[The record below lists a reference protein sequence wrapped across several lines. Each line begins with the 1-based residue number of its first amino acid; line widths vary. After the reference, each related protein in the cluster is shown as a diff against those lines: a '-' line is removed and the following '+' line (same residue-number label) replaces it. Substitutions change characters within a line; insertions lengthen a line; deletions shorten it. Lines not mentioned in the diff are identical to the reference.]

1 MAVDMSE
8 RLLRE
13 FGATRQPFTHLLIR
27 WRSLRSAVRSLER
40 KLAPPPTLTLRHQ
53 ARLSDQLE
61 DKAEAFR
68 AEGWAFLDA
77 FYESRFF
84 DELRA
89 TWPGRRFFAPMH
101 NPLKSY
107 DFGFRWQRAR
117 ASAPIAH
124 IERFPALEA
133 AYNLF
138 RSPEF
143 AARVERFCND
153 GITRSCF
160 SLTATWA
167 TARSALIPHRDTIAR
182 DGSGGSFINLIVFID
197 ANGQAPHAGGTCI
210 IADNEYRKVIF
221 EPTEL
226 TNTALVYRSNAEF
239 FHGFRPM
246 APGTFRWTINAQYS
260 DVNWKAGGSAHEAL

>member
-13 FGATRQPFTHLLIR
+13 FGASRQPLTHLLIR

-40 KLAPPPTLTLRHQ
+40 KLAPPPRLTLRHQ
-53 ARLSDQLE
+53 PSLTDQLE
-61 DKAEAFR
+61 LKAEAFR
-68 AEGWAFLDA
+68 SEGWAFLDP

-117 ASAPIAH
+117 ASAPIAN

-133 AYNLF
+133 AFGML

-143 AARVERFCND
+143 AARIERFCDD
-153 GITRSCF
+153 GIGRSCF

-167 TARSALIPHRDTIAR
+167 TGRSALIPHRDTIAR
-182 DGSGGSFINLIVFID
+182 DSSGGSFINIIVFVD

-260 DVNWKAGGSAHEAL
+260 DVHWKPGSSADQAL